1 MTASPTHAN
10 IRRILLPTDFSNVAT
25 SALAYAS
32 QLARTHQAEL
42 LIVHVEEPQ
51 ETYAVGAEF
60 AGPADDLRNALR
72 SRLTQTQPTAPNV
85 PVRHAY
91 LTDNVKPAQ
100 AILDLAQKEQVDLI
114 VMGTHGRTGLRHL
127 LMGSVAESVTRRAPC
142 AVLTLTQK
150 GEVR

>member
-1 MTASPTHAN
+1 MTASPTN
-10 IRRILLPTDFSNVAT
+10 TMIRRILLPTDFSEVAT
-25 SALAYAS
+25 SALDYAS

-60 AGPADDLRNALR
+60 AGPADDLRNALQA
-72 SRLTQTQPTAPNV
+72 RLTDTLPTTPNV
-85 PVRHAY
+85 PVRHEY

-100 AILDLAQKEQVDLI
+100 AILDLASSEQVDLI

-127 LMGSVAESVTRRAPC
+127 LMGSVAESVARRAHC
-142 AVLTLTQK
+142 AVLTLSR
-150 GEVR
+150 ES